1 MNRLVLLVHH
11 GQINKLVF
19 IRLFIILS
27 FLKVIYIFSAD
38 DKSYTPKWNSI
49 DNKVNRVSYHGSYE
63 IRDGF
68 PLNIFGR
75 TGIIGRG
82 LLGRY
87 GPNHA
92 G

>member
-1 MNRLVLLVHH
+1 MVRSTNWY
-11 GQINKLVF
+11 
-19 IRLFIILS
+19 LFS
-27 FLKVIYIFSAD
+27 FPLFSSILKVFHIAQKIFSAD
-38 DKSYTPKWNSI
+38 DKSHTPKWNSV

-63 IRDGF
+63 IRNGV